1 MSNRYRTVLMWTL
14 YGVLFLLAAVAQTV
28 LFGHERLLGAKF
40 ALLPVALAC
49 ITMHTGAEHGGLFGL
64 IAGALWCLSDGDG
77 GGLSVISMTL
87 AALAAGY
94 LCDRYLNRNLLSA
107 AMMSLMGLLV
117 CQGLLCLLKL
127 YLGTVGAE
135 AILTFLAQMLIS
147 VPWFLPM
154 YFAAKL
160 ICRFG
165 RPRTI

>member
-14 YGVLFLLAAVAQTV
+14 YGVMFLLAMVVQTV
-28 LFGHERLLGAKF
+28 LFGHERILGAKF

-64 IAGALWCLSDGDG
+64 IAGTVWCLSDGDG
-77 GGLSVISMTL
+77 GGLSVISMTV

-107 AMMSLMGLLV
+107 VMMSAMSLLI

-127 YLGTVGAE
+127 YLGAVDAS
-135 AILTFLAQMLIS
+135 AILTFFAQVLIS
-147 VPWFLPM
+147 VPWFLPF
-154 YFAAKL
+154 YFAAKF
-160 ICRFG
+160 ICLFG
-165 RPRTI
+165 RPRSV

>member
-1 MSNRYRTVLMWTL
+1 MSNRYRTILMWTL
-14 YGVLFLLAAVAQTV
+14 YGVMFLLATVVQTV
-28 LFGHERLLGAKF
+28 LFGHARFLGAKV
-40 ALLPVALAC
+40 ALLPVVLAC

-64 IAGALWCLSDGDG
+64 IAGAVWCLSDGDG

-107 AMMSLMGLLV
+107 CMMSAMSLV
-117 CQGLLCLLKL
+117 ICQGLLCLLKL
-127 YLGTVGAE
+127 YLGTAGAE
-135 AILTFLAQMLIS
+135 SILMFFAQLLIS
-147 VPWFLPM
+147 VPWCVPA

-165 RPRTI
+165 RHRSI